1 MRNWTSD
8 FWILCYNALPLR
20 HRNSTASEIYYEV
33 HMTPM
38 RNRTSDFWIL
48 CSDALPLSHR
58 NSTVSEVYYVVH
70 MTCILHTARISNVD
84 SLVLNVNRNFVPHS
98 WQDEKHLSLFLYCA
112 QNFPSLL
119 FYLCRITIEKSS
131 SSSTN
136 HIEENCNHYGYY

>member
-1 MRNWTSD
+1 MFFHLVTSIGQRKYSEPWWGIESQT
-8 FWILCYNALPLR
+8 FGFCALMLYHWARETLR
-20 HRNSTASEIYYEV
+20 WARSITKF
-33 HMTPM
+33 MT
-38 RNRTSDFWIL
+38 D
-48 CSDALPLSHR
+48 
-58 NSTVSEVYYVVH
+58 V
-70 MTCILHTARISNVD
+70 LHTARISNAD
-84 SLVLNVNRNFVPHS
+84 SLMLNVNRNFVPHS